1 MKGKQLAHKMENKF
15 EFSIKGIEIVN
26 SMIKAPPEGGT
37 ALTFNFDM
45 QFRTIPNAQENVMTV
60 FSDVVIKDL
69 ESKVQ
74 VGQYSAVFHYSVIDL
89 GKLLV
94 KVDRKNPDLPEP
106 LLRTLLGISASTL
119 RGLMFGAFKGTFLH
133 NAILPVLD
141 IMALQPELMPMPN

>member
-1 MKGKQLAHKMENKF
+1 MENKF

-45 QFRTIPNAQENVMTV
+45 QFRTIPNMQENVLTV
-60 FSDVVIKDL
+60 FADVVIKDL
-69 ESKVQ
+69 EKEVQ
-74 VGQYSAVFHYSVIDL
+74 VGQYSAVFHYSVLDL

-94 KVDRKNPDLPEP
+94 KTDGKFLDVPDP
-106 LLRTLLGISASTL
+106 LAKTLLGISVSTL

-133 NAILPVLD
+133 NAILPVID
-141 IMALQPELMPMPN
+141 IMAVQPQLMPMPN